1 MVVSKTSKIVDAEE
15 FSGVSLPKSAFFGE
29 TVLMQH
35 YLITYGYLAVFVLTV
50 LESACFPIPSE
61 VTLAFGGALCSAS
74 FAASSGDQPLNLV
87 LVIVIGIIGSVV
99 GSYVA
104 YVVGRTGG
112 RAAVDRW
119 GKYVLLT
126 HTDLEKSHAWFEK
139 RGDVAVLVG
148 RVIPLVRS
156 VISLPA
162 GVAEMQP
169 VRFGIFTTL
178 GVSVWVSVLTILGY
192 VFSDHYE
199 QWTKGISWIGYLVG
213 AVIAVVIAVFIYH
226 RYQHVKKE
234 RGTRGKHAAK

>member
-1 MVVSKTSKIVDAEE
+1 M
-15 FSGVSLPKSAFFGE
+15 
-29 TVLMQH
+29 
-35 YLITYGYLAVFVLTV
+35 
-50 LESACFPIPSE
+50 
-61 VTLAFGGALCSAS
+61 
-74 FAASSGDQPLNLV
+74 
-87 LVIVIGIIGSVV
+87 
-99 GSYVA
+99 
-104 YVVGRTGG
+104 
-112 RAAVDRW
+112 
-119 GKYVLLT
+119 
-126 HTDLEKSHAWFEK
+126 
-139 RGDVAVLVG
+139 
-148 RVIPLVRS
+148 IPLVRS